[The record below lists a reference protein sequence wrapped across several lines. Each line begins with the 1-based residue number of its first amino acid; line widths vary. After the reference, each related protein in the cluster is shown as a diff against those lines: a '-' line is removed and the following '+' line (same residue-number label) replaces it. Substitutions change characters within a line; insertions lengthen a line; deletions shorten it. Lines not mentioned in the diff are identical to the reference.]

1 MLLSVC
7 SFQCQWT
14 GDGWGISGCIAPGHR
29 FFFSLILLLG
39 DRSIKSLN
47 PGHVGL
53 LLELIV

>member
-7 SFQCQWT
+7 LFQCQWT
-14 GDGWGISGCIAPGHR
+14 GDGSGCIAPGHR

-47 PGHVGL
+47 PGHIGL
-53 LLELIV
+53 LLELIVY